1 MKKRLLSAA
10 LALAMVLT
18 MLPLSVAPAF
28 AAATPPSP
36 PSTGTVTNITWV
48 EFTGD
53 FAPTAVT
60 YYAAGSTYQGYTI
73 QTSGWYSAVMRNA
86 AGANV
91 CYFAPEATGVITAA
105 IPSTGWA
112 NGNSGTLYPSV
123 TRAAER
129 GATSVTL
136 LGSGASLDVNMGT
149 SYSMSINLNGQNLG
163 ISSGTTNPTNR
174 LTQLTLTNTAA
185 AGTATG
191 AISVT
196 NRSFTLNNGNTNGT
210 YPVNANGLN
219 LTLTNTQTAGT
230 AWGTGAL
237 TVNSYGGSLG
247 AISTSNAK
255 GTIRATNGGTI
266 SSITLGTVTEKD
278 NRSGGSVT
286 LETRAKVTSNLTI
299 IGTGSLKLS
308 GASQADGVYLYG
320 GSSGNTTAGTVPTW
334 NGTTVDIDGT
344 STVGSINQGNW
355 DLSGRHSITVSN
367 RSTVGSITLNLGGSN
382 TVKISDST
390 VTSGVKMA
398 HGSLTVTNSSIG
410 GITAAK
416 PESWDTTTDGL
427 SITVGTRN
435 QADTSNTGNITR
447 ENGNTIIPA
456 LTINGGTVGTISDNG
471 DQSKATTAFSI
482 EVWGGETG
490 TRIPQ
495 AFLKGGLSEGYLI
508 QKANS
513 WLYTT
518 DFQVVV
524 DNYSS
529 SNSGTG
535 AYRVNDDT
543 AVNDSNAQRVK
554 FLYTPQDSTAL
565 ADLYITKGT
574 YVKLPT
580 KVNNTTVQYWH
591 QLDNNQTEEA
601 LEAGKSYLFPEASET
616 KLSVQ
621 LAPNTSNRVIGVE
634 ANDKDGTPIGCTLNG
649 TTINLSGAVNTT
661 GNTAT
666 ITVTFTMN
674 DGNKRYATVGWATD
688 GTITVSKPS
697 NAGEGVVIPTLHGN
711 TVQVYNVSYTFN
723 GSGLR
728 SKVSGISVP
737 ANLSSV
743 AISVP
748 NASAGMSGAFVE
760 LGKDLRAELIDGTK
774 SSVNFSSADGVKMA
788 LNALIAGQ
796 TESSVQ
802 GIVNQARNAMVA
814 YDNRAK
820 IDGVN
825 THKVT
830 DAKYTAYRYVVL
842 TPYLEISSSNPT
854 TTTGTA
860 ANPILTLNI
869 TLKYRYT
876 VTDGTYTAYKDIVNG
891 AKTDWEQTG
900 NLNVTGDYGKVDIKL
915 AMPSNLAFVE
925 NSKSYAHHNGY
936 VYTMQWSGNVAT
948 ISNMNGFSPFV
959 INNTE
964 PAVKIQKKNNGALY
978 EYGFDNLQT
987 AVDVV
992 KDGETIVMHENFT
1005 GSINLTGIARKFTLK
1020 SYDNNKVTVNLT
1032 GVNGASTTYDFVSS
1046 SNEYTI
1052 QLAANTLTPSGNVAI
1067 SVVSVANGY
1076 ARVSASSVKPG
1087 SVVTITA
1094 VPNAGYAATTPSV
1107 RYSTKTAASNVLS
1120 LTATGANTWNFTV
1133 PADATG
1139 VTVTPGFTRIT
1150 TTNVPFT
1157 DVSSTA
1163 WYYTGVEY
1171 CYNTVRGSA
1180 RLMQGM
1186 NDANTVFS
1194 PSSGFTRAQVVQ
1206 ILWNMKGRPA
1216 PRNTYNRFSDISS
1229 IHYAYNAMLW
1239 AVQNGYA
1246 EGYPDGTF
1254 RPNQYVTRQEMA
1266 VFLWRAAGKPTGYN
1280 TLNLNNYNDGN
1291 QVYDW
1296 AQPAMRWAVA
1306 TGVLSGQGS
1315 VSVGRYLAPRAVAY
1329 RSEVAVTVMNF
1340 DKLAVFR

>member
-18 MLPLSVAPAF
+18 MLPLSAVPVFASATAPIKVL
-28 AAATPPSP
+28 
-36 PSTGTVTNITWV
+36 STAPEPVIMDITGGT
-48 EFTGD
+48 
-53 FAPTAVT
+53 ASYSAT
-60 YYAAGSTYQGYTI
+60 YYAAGATVSNYKIVTP
-73 QTSGWYSAVMRNA
+73 GWYNVQTASGIYYFRYLNGGAV
-86 AGANV
+86 
-91 CYFAPEATGVITAA
+91 TAA

-112 NGNSGTLYPSV
+112 TGNSGTWYP
-123 TRAAER
+123 TLDFAA
-129 GATSVTL
+129 GSNATSVTL
-136 LGSGASLDVNMGT
+136 LGAGSLDVNAAT
-149 SYSMSINLNGQNLG
+149 TYSMSINLNGQSLT
-163 ISSGTTNPTNR
+163 ITSAGTAYK
-174 LTQLTLTNTAA
+174 LTQLTLTDTV
-185 AGTATG
+185 ATG
-191 AISVT
+191 SASGNINVT

-237 TVNSYGGSLG
+237 TVNSYGDSLG

-266 SSITLGTVTEKD
+266 SSITLGAVTEKD

-286 LETRAKVTSNLTI
+286 LETRAKVTGNLTI

-308 GASQADGVYLYG
+308 GASQAGGVYLYG

-355 DLSGRHSITVSN
+355 DLSGRHSITVKN
-367 RSTVGSITLNLGGSN
+367 RSTVGGITLDKGGSN

-390 VTSGVKMA
+390 VNGSGIKMVR
-398 HGSLTVTNSSIG
+398 GSLTVTNSFIN

-416 PESWDTTTDGL
+416 PMSGDIATDGL

-435 QADTSNTGNITR
+435 QADSSNTGNITR
-447 ENGNTIIPA
+447 ETDNAIIPA
-456 LTINGGTVGTISDNG
+456 LTINGGTVGQIMKDG
-471 DQSKATTAFSI
+471 AEDTANTGFSI

-490 TRIPQ
+490 TRILREY
-495 AFLKGGLSEGYLI
+495 LKGGLSEGYLI
-508 QKANS
+508 KKAGS

-524 DNYSS
+524 DNYST
-529 SNSGTG
+529 SNAG

-543 AVNDSNAQRVK
+543 AINSSLQQQKVT
-554 FLYTPQDSTAL
+554 FLYTSEDTNPL

-591 QLDNNQTEEA
+591 QLGAASGGSALPTAEA
-601 LEAGKSYLFPEASET
+601 LEAGKSYLFSESGDI

-634 ANDKDGTPIGCTLNG
+634 ANDNDPATTPIGCTLNG

-674 DGNKRYATVGWATD
+674 DGSKRYATVGWATD
-688 GTITVSKPS
+688 GTITVSS
-697 NAGEGVVIPTLHGN
+697 VTGDGVVIPTRHSDK
-711 TVQVYNVSYTFN
+711 VQVYNVTYTFN

-728 SKVSGISVP
+728 GKVSGISVGT
-737 ANLSSV
+737 LTSV
-743 AISVP
+743 PISVP

-760 LGKDLRAELIDGTK
+760 LGKDLKETLID
-774 SSVNFSSADGVKMA
+774 SNVSNVNFDNADGVKMA

-820 IDGVN
+820 VDGVN

-876 VTDGTYTAYKDIVNG
+876 VTDGTDTAYKDIVNG
-891 AKTDWEQTG
+891 VKTDWEQTG
-900 NLNVTGDYGKVDIKL
+900 NLNVTGDYGQVDITLK
-915 AMPSNLAFVE
+915 MPSNLAF
-925 NSKSYAHHNGY
+925 SGTSYAHHNGY
-936 VYTMQWSGNVAT
+936 VYTMTWDSNNVAK
-948 ISNMNGFSPFV
+948 IENVNGFSPFV
-959 INNTE
+959 LNNTA
-964 PAVKIQKKNNGALY
+964 PAVTIAEQSG
-978 EYGFDNLQT
+978 YGFDNLQT
-987 AVDVV
+987 AVDAV
-992 KDGETIVMHENFT
+992 KDGQNIVMHENFT
-1005 GSINLTGIARKFTLK
+1005 GSISLTGIARKFTIK
-1020 SYDNNKVTVNLT
+1020 SADPNKVTVNLT
-1032 GVNGASTTYDFVSS
+1032 GVNGASTTYDFVKS
-1046 SNEYTI
+1046 SNEYVI

-1087 SVVTITA
+1087 SVVTITT

-1120 LTATGANTWNFTV
+1120 VTAAGANTWNFTV

-1139 VTVTPGFTRIT
+1139 VTVTPGFVLIGST
-1150 TTNVPFT
+1150 TVPYT

-1186 NDANTVFS
+1186 NDANTIFS
-1194 PSSGFTRAQVVQ
+1194 PNSGFTRAQVVQ

-1315 VSVGRYLAPRAVAY
+1315 VAVGRYLAPRAVAY